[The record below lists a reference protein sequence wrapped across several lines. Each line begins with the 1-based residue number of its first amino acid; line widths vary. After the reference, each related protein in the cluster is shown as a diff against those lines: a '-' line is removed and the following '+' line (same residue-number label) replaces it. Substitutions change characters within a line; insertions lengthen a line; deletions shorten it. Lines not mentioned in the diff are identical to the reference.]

1 MPLKAWKFSKNAGPL
16 ENTGRGH
23 KYEAVLGYPLCWPKK
38 WLRRAF
44 LNRDLWKEK
53 MLFIFQKRQCNLDG
67 TIPCFGWT
75 HTMPPA
81 PGSMWTID
89 SHFHSRWIWSA
100 GETSVDFLKSC
111 NATSPT
117 GLNTHYSFT
126 TRVQVKH
133 PMPSCCLSIMSFYIF
148 FGWGNTRLVLWG
160 SMLGAFEI
168 LKVFQKCGALGKPWK
183 GSHIWSR
190 PGVPPLLDQKMTQ
203 KSLFE

>member
-1 MPLKAWKFSKNAGPL
+1 MPLKSWKFSKNVGPW
-16 ENTGRGH
+16 ENLGRGH
-23 KYEAVLGYPLCWPKK
+23 TYEAVLGYPLCWPKK

-53 MLFIFQKRQCNLDG
+53 MLFFFQKRQCNLDG

-75 HTMPPA
+75 YTMPPA

-89 SHFHSRWIWSA
+89 RHFHSRWIWSA

-117 GLNTHYSFT
+117 WLNTHYSFT

-133 PMPSCCLSIMSFYIF
+133 PMPSCCLSIMSFYF
-148 FGWGNTRLVLWG
+148 CLVDG
-160 SMLGAFEI
+160 
-168 LKVFQKCGALGKPWK
+168 
-183 GSHIWSR
+183 
-190 PGVPPLLDQKMTQ
+190 TQ
-203 KSLFE
+203 GLCCEGLC